1 MSIRLILWSIAMAYV
16 GFLIVSR
23 GSTSTLSVSA
33 SGALM
38 GAGVGLI
45 LALMFSRRER
55 RKHQPSLNTLRR
67 Y

>member
-1 MSIRLILWSIAMAYV
+1 MSIRLILWTIAMAYV
-16 GFLIVSR
+16 GFLIVGR
-23 GSTSTLSVSA
+23 GSVSPLGVTT

-45 LALMFSRRER
+45 LALMFSSREK
-55 RKHQPSLNTLRR
+55 RKHQLSLNTLRR

>member
-1 MSIRLILWSIAMAYV
+1 MSIRLICWTTAMAYV

-23 GSTSTLSVSA
+23 GSSSALSVSA

-45 LALMFSRRER
+45 LALMFSRREK
-55 RKHQPSLNTLRR
+55 RKHKFPLNSVRR

>member
-1 MSIRLILWSIAMAYV
+1 MSIRLICWTIAMAYV
-16 GFLIVSR
+16 GFLIVGR
-23 GSTSTLSVSA
+23 GSSSALSVSA

-45 LALMFSRRER
+45 LALMFSRREK
-55 RKHQPSLNTLRR
+55 RKHQLPLNSLRR

>member
-1 MSIRLILWSIAMAYV
+1 MSLRLILWTIAMAYV
-16 GFLIVSR
+16 GFLIVGR
-23 GSTSTLSVSA
+23 GSVSSLGVTT

-45 LALMFSRRER
+45 LALMFSRREK

>member
-1 MSIRLILWSIAMAYV
+1 MSIRLICWTIAMAYV
-16 GFLIVSR
+16 GFLIVGR
-23 GSTSTLSVSA
+23 GSISALSVSA

-38 GAGVGLI
+38 GGGLGLI

-55 RKHQPSLNTLRR
+55 RRHQPSLNTLKR